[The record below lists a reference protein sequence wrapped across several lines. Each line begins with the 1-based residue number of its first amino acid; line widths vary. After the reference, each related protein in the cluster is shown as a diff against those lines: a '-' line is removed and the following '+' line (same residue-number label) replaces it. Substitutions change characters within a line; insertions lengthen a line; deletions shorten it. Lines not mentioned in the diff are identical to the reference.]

1 MINAPVPFPAPTWAR
16 GALAWAL
23 GFGLMLWLD
32 GQLDLANLALLL
44 VLTSAVA
51 ALWLPTALAVAS
63 ATLGV
68 LAFNWQFV
76 PPRGTFQVDLHQHA
90 LLLGAML
97 AVSWLVA
104 ALMARQRWQTAQA
117 RRLLRQ
123 AEQLRQLGDLLR
135 DTDQPLAHA
144 GALAGMLSELTQA
157 PATLLMPRDA
167 HMPVDAE
174 AADLIG
180 HADAE
185 ERAGLWHAW
194 RQAQAMGPGT
204 SRHQGLDAWYLP
216 MRGRDGGRDAAFGAA
231 LLRWPDVVQPD
242 AACRAH
248 AQALC
253 DQMGQALQRVRATQS
268 ERDAR
273 EQAQLQSVRN
283 ALLAAISHDY
293 RTPLATILG
302 AASSLQTQ
310 ADRLSPDQRQRLATR
325 IVEETGQLA
334 RLTDNTLQLARL
346 DAPGVSLQLDWESA
360 EDIVG
365 TVLHRARLHA
375 PVRALHARL
384 EPHLPLLRCDALLIN
399 QLLDNLIDNALK
411 HTPADTPIE
420 LVVRRLGDRQAD
432 RVVLAVRDR
441 GAGVPPSWRERIF
454 DAFQRDGFDDAGGAK
469 GAARPGAGVGLAV
482 CRAIARAHGGEMR
495 LRARAHGG
503 SSFELS
509 LPVVPVPAMGGC
521 SEAPQPSTS
530 PAPGEAT

>member
-1 MINAPVPFPAPTWAR
+1 
-16 GALAWAL
+16 
-23 GFGLMLWLD
+23 
-32 GQLDLANLALLL
+32 
-44 VLTSAVA
+44 
-51 ALWLPTALAVAS
+51 
-63 ATLGV
+63 
-68 LAFNWQFV
+68 
-76 PPRGTFQVDLHQHA
+76 
-90 LLLGAML
+90 
-97 AVSWLVA
+97 
-104 ALMARQRWQTAQA
+104 
-117 RRLLRQ
+117 
-123 AEQLRQLGDLLR
+123 
-135 DTDQPLAHA
+135 
-144 GALAGMLSELTQA
+144 
-157 PATLLMPRDA
+157 
-167 HMPVDAE
+167 
-174 AADLIG
+174 
-180 HADAE
+180 
-185 ERAGLWHAW
+185 
-194 RQAQAMGPGT
+194 
-204 SRHQGLDAWYLP
+204 
-216 MRGRDGGRDAAFGAA
+216 
-231 LLRWPDVVQPD
+231 VVQPD

-375 PVRALHARL
+375 PNRALHARL

-432 RVVLAVRDR
+432 RVVMAVRDR

-454 DAFQRDGFDDAGGAK
+454 DAFQRGGFDQAGGMT